1 MLRRKGFTL
10 VEIMIVV
17 AIIGLLAAIAIPN
30 FIRARET
37 AERNACVTNLRQ
49 IQGAV
54 QVWAIDSG
62 QAAPAQP
69 TMSDLVPNYIRTWP
83 TCRGVPYTIPA
94 VNADPVCPN
103 GIPGHV
109 LVPTAGGAATG
120 SGEKVSQ

>member
-1 MLRRKGFTL
+1 MLMRKRGFTL

-37 AERNACVTNLRQ
+37 AERNACIANLRQ

-62 QAAPAQP
+62 QSAPAAPTQG
-69 TMSDLVPNYIRTWP
+69 DIVPNYIRSWP
-83 TCRGVPYTIPA
+83 TCRGVAYA
-94 VNADPVCPN
+94 VPTVAEDPVCPN
-103 GIPGHV
+103 SLTGHT
-109 LVPTAGGAATG
+109 LTPSAGGGTT
-120 SGEKVSQ
+120 